1 MLKTIIWD
9 GKTPMPEDI
18 PRPAPAEGDAPAGNR
33 MPGPKFRA
41 VALGIFDG
49 VHLGH
54 RAVISRATGMEL
66 PDGTRATA
74 AVFTFVQPPWAL
86 PKDSGCELLTDSRKA
101 AVLESLGVEELIQTD
116 FETVRDLSPRAFV
129 EDFLHAVLHARR
141 VCCGF
146 NYRFGKGGAG
156 DAAALRM
163 LCAPLGIEVEVVPPV
178 LVDGEPVSASRIRR
192 AVEAGEVEEAARLL
206 GRPFTL
212 DFPVV
217 GGQKLGRL
225 LGTPTINQPLPP
237 HFVRPRFGVYAVSV
251 EAGGRVSHGVTNIG
265 VRPTVGSEGPLAE
278 TWISDFQGDL
288 YGRNVPVTLV
298 KFLRPERKFDSVE
311 ALQKQIL
318 LDGKAA
324 RRAVLGETAGETPGK
339 TPGGGVRAVLFD
351 FDDTLQ
357 DRAAAFLQYCDFFFD
372 KYFPALPPAERE
384 RRRQEM
390 LRRNNG
396 GYVNYID
403 YFLSLF
409 EEWGWKDAPP
419 VGDIYREFQFR
430 FPDYVSLLPDAE
442 PVLRELR
449 RRGFKV
455 GVITNGP
462 SLLQNRKLDVSGL
475 RPLLDIAVVSGD
487 ENVHKPDPEIFRRT
501 AARLGVACASCL
513 YVGDHPVNDIEGA
526 RAAGM
531 RPVYINAFGA
541 DIHPEN
547 AAEIARLTELL
558 ELV

>member
-1 MLKTIIWD
+1 MLKTILWD
-9 GKTPMPEDI
+9 GKTPLP
-18 PRPAPAEGDAPAGNR
+18 GDTLPGGSGTLFGPAGR
-33 MPGPKFRA
+33 PRA

-54 RAVISRATGMEL
+54 RAVISRATGLEL
-66 PDGTRATA
+66 PDRSRAAA
-74 AVFTFVQPPWAL
+74 AVFTFVQPAWAL
-86 PKDSGCELLTDSRKA
+86 PKESACELVTEEQRA
-101 AVLESLGVEELIQTD
+101 AVFESLGVEELIQAD
-116 FETVRDLSPRAFV
+116 FDALRDLPPEEFV
-129 EDFLHAVLHARR
+129 EEVIKNTLHACR

-146 NYRFGKGGAG
+146 NYHFGRGGKG
-156 DAAALRM
+156 DAALLQS
-163 LCAPLGIEVEVVPPV
+163 LCAQRGIETVVVPPV

-192 AVEAGEVEEAARLL
+192 LIEEGEMEEAARLL

-217 GGQKLGRL
+217 GGRKLGRL

-237 HFVRPRFGVYAVSV
+237 HFVRPRFGVYAASV
-251 EAGGRVSHGVTNIG
+251 EAGGRVSHGVANIG
-265 VRPTVGSEGPLAE
+265 VRPTVGADGPLAE
-278 TWISDFQGDL
+278 TWIADFSGDL
-288 YGRNVPVTLV
+288 YGQRVPVTLV
-298 KFLRPERKFDSVE
+298 KFLRPERRFDSVE

-318 LDGKAA
+318 SDGKAA
-324 RRAVLGETAGETPGK
+324 RRAVLGEEAGGL
-339 TPGGGVRAVLFD
+339 RAVLFD

-357 DRAAAFLQYCDFFFD
+357 DRAAAFLRYCDFFLE
-372 KYFPALPPAERE
+372 KYLPALPAPEKA

-390 LRRNNG
+390 LRRNKG

-409 EEWGWKDAPP
+409 EDWGWEDAPP
-419 VGDIYREFQFR
+419 VGEVYREFQFR
-430 FPDYVSLLPDAE
+430 FPDYVALLPEAV

-449 RRGFKV
+449 RRGYKT

-487 ENVHKPDPEIFRRT
+487 ETAPGGRFIHKPDPEIFRRT

-513 YVGDHPVNDIEGA
+513 YVGDHPVNDLQGS
-526 RAAGM
+526 RSAGM
-531 RPVYINAFGA
+531 HPVYINAFGA
-541 DIHPEN
+541 DIHPEG
-547 AAEIARLTELL
+547 APELHALSEIFALL
-558 ELV
+558 

>member
-1 MLKTIIWD
+1 MLKTMIWD
-9 GKTPMPEDI
+9 GKTPLPGDT
-18 PRPAPAEGDAPAGNR
+18 APGRDGRVFGKAGK
-33 MPGPKFRA
+33 PRA

-66 PDGTRATA
+66 PDGSRATA
-74 AVFTFVQPPWAL
+74 AVFTFTQPAWAL
-86 PKDSGCELLTDSRKA
+86 PKDGACSLITEEQRA
-101 AVLESLGVEELIQTD
+101 AVLEGLGVEELIQAD
-116 FETVRDLSPRAFV
+116 FNAIRDCSPQEFV
-129 EDFLHAVLHARR
+129 EDVLKNTLHACR

-146 NYRFGKGGAG
+146 NYHFGRGGKG
-156 DAAALRM
+156 DADLLRS
-163 LCAPLGIEVEVVPPV
+163 LCAPLGIEVVVVPPV

-192 AVEAGEVEEAARLL
+192 LIEEGRMEEASRLL

-217 GGQKLGRL
+217 GGRKLGRL

-237 HFVRPRFGVYAVSV
+237 HFVLPRFGVYAVSA
-251 EAGGRVSHGVTNIG
+251 EAGGKVRHGVTNIG
-265 VRPTVGSEGPLAE
+265 VRPTVGAEGPLAE
-278 TWISDFQGDL
+278 TWIADFDGDL

-298 KFLRPERKFDSVE
+298 KFLRPERRFESVE

-318 LDGKAA
+318 LDGKEA
-324 RRAVLGETAGETPGK
+324 RRAVLGEDAEGI
-339 TPGGGVRAVLFD
+339 RAVLFD

-357 DRAAAFLQYCDFFFD
+357 DRAAAFLQYCDFFLQ
-372 KYFPALPPAERE
+372 KYFPGLPAPEKE

-390 LRRNNG
+390 LQKNNG

-409 EEWGWKDAPP
+409 EEWGWTDAPE

-430 FPDYVSLLPDAE
+430 FPDYVALLPEAA

-449 RRGFKV
+449 QKGYKT
-455 GVITNGP
+455 GIITNGP

-487 ENVHKPDPEIFRRT
+487 EMVHKPDPEIFRRA
-501 AARLGVACASCL
+501 AARLGVACSSCL
-513 YVGDHPVNDIEGA
+513 YVGDHPVNDIQGA
-526 RAAGM
+526 RSAGM
-531 RPVYINAFGA
+531 HPVYINAFGA
-541 DIHPEN
+541 DVHPAGAPEIH
-547 AAEIARLTELL
+547 ALTEIFALL
-558 ELV
+558 